1 MKNFEI
7 FRLKVRKT
15 GVKINNKKF
24 GEFVSCLLSYIKKLL
39 IVNVLCDSEFC
50 EVSLVWFFL
59 MKTSRT
65 RYSTLTSIIDLGE
78 KLATFLRKSKDCGT
92 LTNYTSVLRRVRR
105 HLGMEL

>member
-1 MKNFEI
+1 MKHFEI

-15 GVKINNKKF
+15 GVKKITIKSRNVKSVN
-24 GEFVSCLLSYIKKLL
+24 LSFIKKLS

>member
-1 MKNFEI
+1 MNS
-7 FRLKVRKT
+7 V
-15 GVKINNKKF
+15 N
-24 GEFVSCLLSYIKKLL
+24 LSFIKKLL

-92 LTNYTSVLRRVRR
+92 LTNYTSLLRRVRR